1 MYVHSPKPSLWVST
15 AWLALDR
22 FAILSGTLLT
32 QVLIVRHAGLSLYG
46 ELSVLLAVVTLLGP
60 VMHMGLAGTV
70 TKSILSVPSD
80 YEQILSSALTIR
92 FVGITGAV
100 IITIIYAFVEFDVPS
115 DRLLLIVL
123 MMGQYLVAFQVIEF
137 FFQASERVHQL
148 APYRLVAILAST
160 AIKCFFAIGATTL
173 KPLVWAFFIEY
184 VLIWLAYAM
193 AYRKAT
199 GDFLVPKVAKSWFG
213 WLISRSKWLVF
224 SGFAEVLYLKI
235 DILMIEHFRGAE
247 ETGVYSVAARLS
259 ELWYLIPTIIMAAW
273 FPRLWSHR
281 SSDTQWRSALQRSMD
296 GLFLLAL
303 TIAIVMQF
311 AAEPIV
317 SLIFGEG
324 VAAAAPILV
333 VHIWAAVFIFM
344 RAVVSRW
351 LIAEDLPRYS
361 LMTHV
366 LGALTNVLLNWWW
379 IPIYGGL
386 GAAYATLV
394 SYAVAGWLS
403 LFVSARTRPMAVM
416 MGRSLCLPL
425 RWREWRAAN
434 V

>member
-1 MYVHSPKPSLWVST
+1 LGGSYWALTESQNDIGWAVGALLLAQLFSVFQIVDYHFQSSLNPGPIVRWRVGVILAFALLKCAVAVTGGTVVELIALYAIEIVLLGLTNLSVYRRQSR
-15 AWLALDR
+15 AWLWPKM
-22 FAILSGTLLT
+22 SG
-32 QVLIVRHAGLSLYG
+32 
-46 ELSVLLAVVTLLGP
+46 
-60 VMHMGLAGTV
+60 
-70 TKSILSVPSD
+70 
-80 YEQILSSALTIR
+80 
-92 FVGITGAV
+92 
-100 IITIIYAFVEFDVPS
+100 
-115 DRLLLIVL
+115 
-123 MMGQYLVAFQVIEF
+123 
-137 FFQASERVHQL
+137 
-148 APYRLVAILAST
+148 
-160 AIKCFFAIGATTL
+160 
-173 KPLVWAFFIEY
+173 
-184 VLIWLAYAM
+184 
-193 AYRKAT
+193 
-199 GDFLVPKVAKSWFG
+199 SWFDWFRG
-213 WLISRSKWLVF
+213 RSAWVVGA
-224 SGFAEVLYLKI
+224 SMAEIFYLKI
-235 DILMIEHFRGAE
+235 DILMIEYFLGAE
-247 ETGVYSVAARLS
+247 ETGIYSVAARLS

-281 SSDTQWRSALQRSMD
+281 SSDTAWRSALQRSMD

-333 VHIWAAVFIFM
+333 VHIWAAVFVFM

-416 MGRSLCLPL
+416 MGRALCLPL
-425 RWREWRAAN
+425 RWREWRAAD